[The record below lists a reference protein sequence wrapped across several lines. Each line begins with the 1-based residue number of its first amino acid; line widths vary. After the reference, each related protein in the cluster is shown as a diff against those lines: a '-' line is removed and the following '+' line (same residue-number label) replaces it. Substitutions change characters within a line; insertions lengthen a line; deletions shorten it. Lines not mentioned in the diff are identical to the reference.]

1 MRLREA
7 GARLDAVQKSRP
19 FKIVASL
26 VVVGLAVA
34 FFASYLVA
42 RQAPGSE
49 IARMIAEIEAAGEA
63 PASEGEDA
71 GTPAA
76 DRTIVDTGLRAAQRV
91 LQGGSVVQGVA
102 IGTAAVSA
110 LAIAVIWLG
119 LGLTYL
125 GLSVVAVGVAFGVGR
140 LAGLEGLAR
149 LGVGVTVLGAS
160 FTVLIRLAGLLLS
173 GPGPTLAVA
182 RNVLAEAV
190 RAKVSLVFVVVLLVL
205 LAALPQWLDPQQ
217 PLRYRVQ
224 SFLQY
229 SSGGAFWIV
238 AMLTLFFSASTV
250 TLEQRDRVIWQTVTK
265 PVASWQY
272 ILGKWLGVVT
282 LAAVLMAVCATTI
295 FLFTEYLRSQPAA
308 GEDSA
313 YVASD
318 GAAIS
323 DDRLVLETQIL
334 AARVPIL
341 AANPFEKSDPEFIE
355 AVEKYIE
362 DQKLREPSFGDTP
375 SRRQEVIDD
384 LYKSATDAYRAIEPG
399 RAERFSFRGMGPA
412 KRDGSPLTFRYRV
425 DMGSNRPDQTAKVTF
440 VFNRSGQIVRE
451 CGLGNWHTISLTPAA
466 IGEDGTVE
474 VIVYNADLE
483 TGFVN
488 PLTISFPRDGLEIS
502 YSKGSYRGNFLR
514 VMLVLLLKLAFLS
527 MLTICVS
534 TFVSFPVACL
544 VSIGVF
550 LMAESSGF
558 LKEALENYSTV
569 DREGKMMVL
578 QSVAS
583 WIATGVQRI
592 FDIYAGLKPTTRLVD
607 GRLLSFGT
615 MSGGMAVLGVWTVV
629 LYGAAVGIFRKRELA
644 TYSGQ

>member
-7 GARLDAVQKSRP
+7 GARLNAVQKSRA

-26 VVVGLAVA
+26 VVIGLAVT
-34 FFASYLVA
+34 FFVSYLVA
-42 RQAPGSE
+42 RHAPGSD
-49 IARMIAEIEAAGEA
+49 IALAIAEMEAAASQANPGAGPGE
-63 PASEGEDA
+63 PAG
-71 GTPAA
+71 
-76 DRTIVDTGLRAAQRV
+76 DRTVVDTGLRAAQRV
-91 LQGGSVVQGVA
+91 LQGGSIVQGVA
-102 IGTAAVSA
+102 VGTVTIVA
-110 LAIAVIWLG
+110 LALAVIWLG

-125 GLSVVAVGVAFGVGR
+125 GLSIVAAGVAFGVGR
-140 LAGLEGLAR
+140 LAGFDGLAR
-149 LGVGVTVLGAS
+149 LGVGVTILAAS

-173 GPGPTLAVA
+173 GPGATLAIA

-190 RAKVSLVFVVVLLVL
+190 RAKVSLVFVVILLVM
-205 LAALPQWLDPQQ
+205 LAALPQWLNPEQ

-229 SSGGAFWIV
+229 ATGGAFWIV

-265 PVASWQY
+265 PVAAWQY

-282 LAAVLMAVCATTI
+282 LATVLMAVCATTI
-295 FLFTEYLRSQPAA
+295 FLFTEYLRSQPAS
-308 GEDSA
+308 GEDIA

-323 DDRLVLETQIL
+323 DDRLVLETQVL
-334 AARVPIL
+334 AARVPVL
-341 AANPFEKSDPEFIE
+341 AAEPFERTDPEFVA
-355 AVEKYIE
+355 AVESYIQ
-362 DQKLREPSFGDTP
+362 DQKIREPSFGDTAA
-375 SRRQEVIDD
+375 RRQEVFDD

-399 RAERFSFRGMGPA
+399 RAERFFFHGLESAR
-412 KRDGSPLTFRYRV
+412 RSGSPLTFRYRV
-425 DMGSNRPDQTAKVTF
+425 DMGSNRPDQTAKITF

-466 IGEDGTVE
+466 IAEDGTVE
-474 VIVYNADLE
+474 IIVYNADLE
-483 TGFVN
+483 TGYTN
-488 PLTISFPRDGLEIS
+488 PLTISFPKDGLEIS
-502 YSKGSYRGNFLR
+502 YSQGSYRGNFVR
-514 VMLVLLLKLAFLS
+514 VMLVLLLKLSFLS

-534 TFVSFPVACL
+534 TFVSFSVACL

-558 LKEALENYSTV
+558 LKAALENYSTI
-569 DREGKMMVL
+569 DQQGKTMIL
-578 QSVAS
+578 QTVAA

-592 FDIYAGLKPTTRLVD
+592 FAIYADLKPTTRLVD

-615 MSGGMAVLGVWTVV
+615 TAGGIAVLGVWTAI
-629 LYGAAVGIFRKRELA
+629 LYGAAVAIFRKRELA